1 MFNFTKKIIMHFVN
15 KRKLKKRLEKLRK
28 LDPFIYD

>member
-1 MFNFTKKIIMHFVN
+1 MIKKIIQFFKSIQK
-15 KRKLKKRLEKLRK
+15 KRELKKRLEKLRK